1 MEFENDIF
9 VSYAH
14 IDNLPLTEGDKGWI
28 SSFHR
33 ALEVRLGQLL
43 GKQPR
48 IWRDPK
54 LQGNDYFADKLVE
67 RLPKVALLVS
77 IFSPRYVKSEWCLRE
92 LTEFL
97 KASEVSGGARVADKA
112 RVFKVVKTP
121 IPFEEHPLEVQG
133 LLGYDF
139 FTVEPT
145 SGRARELDQRAD
157 PEAQRQYWARLDDLA
172 HDISDLLKTLESAG
186 AASTP
191 AAAGGGEKVY
201 LAETS
206 FDLREERDAVK
217 RELMG
222 HGYAVLPDRPLPLVG
237 PEMEALVCEQ
247 LAGCRLSIHM
257 VGHNYGVVPEGA
269 TLSVVALQNEL
280 AIVTPELP
288 RLVWMPPGLEAEDE
302 RQLNFIESLQ
312 TDARIQ
318 EGADLL
324 ETSLEDFKTA
334 VHHKLRPPEEPAS
347 TREEAA
353 AGADGAEGADE
364 IVRVYLIC
372 DQRDGEATLAVED
385 ALWDQGFEVIVPVFD
400 GDEAQVRRDHEESM
414 VGCDAALLFWGAGN
428 ELWLRR
434 KMRELQR
441 AAGLGRSQ
449 PMLAKAVYVAPP
461 EDPKKARFRT
471 REAIVIHQQ
480 GSFDQ
485 ASLQPFVGQLR

>member
-14 IDNLPLTEGDKGWI
+14 IDNLALAEGDKGWI

-33 ALEVRLGQLL
+33 ALEVRLAQLL

-77 IFSPRYVKSEWCLRE
+77 IFSPRYVKSEWCVRE
-92 LTEFL
+92 LMEFL
-97 KASEVSGGARVADKA
+97 KASEISGGVRIADKA

-121 IPFEEHPLEVQG
+121 IPFEEHPQEVQG

-139 FTVEPT
+139 FTVEPS
-145 SGRARELDQRAD
+145 SGRARELDQRSD
-157 PEAQRQYWARLDDLA
+157 PDAQRQYWARLDDLA
-172 HDISDLLKTLESAG
+172 QDISELLKMLETAG
-186 AASTP
+186 DAPAP
-191 AAAGGGEKVY
+191 VAAAEGEGEKIY

-206 FDLREERDAVK
+206 FDLKEERDAIK

-222 HGYAVLPDRPLPLVG
+222 HGHTVLPDRPLPLVG
-237 PEMEALVCEQ
+237 PEMEALVREQ

-257 VGHNYGVVPEGA
+257 VGKNYGIVPEGA

-280 AIVTPELP
+280 AIAAAELP

-334 VHHKLRPPEEPAS
+334 IHHKLHPPESAS
-347 TREEAA
+347 TRDEAA
-353 AGADGAEGADE
+353 PSADGDE
-364 IVRVYLIC
+364 LVRIYLIC
-372 DQRDGEATLAVED
+372 DQRDGEATRDLED
-385 ALWDQGFEVIVPVFD
+385 TLWDQGFEVIVPVFD

-414 VGCDAALLFWGAGN
+414 VSCDAALVYWGAAN

-441 AAGLGRSQ
+441 SAGLGRTQ

-461 EDPKKARFRT
+461 EDPKKQRFRT
-471 REAIVIHQQ
+471 REAVVIHQQ
-480 GSFDQ
+480 GDFES

>member
-33 ALEVRLGQLL
+33 ALEVRLAQLL

-97 KASEVSGGARVADKA
+97 KASEVSGGVRIADKA

-121 IPFEEHPLEVQG
+121 IPFEEHPREVQG

-172 HDISDLLKTLESAG
+172 HDISDLLKILEATDARAG
-186 AASTP
+186 P
-191 AAAGGGEKVY
+191 AAAGDGEKIY

-206 FDLREERDAVK
+206 FDLREERDAIK

-222 HGYAVLPDRPLPLVG
+222 HGYSVLPDRPLPLVG
-237 PEMEALVCEQ
+237 SEMEALVREQ

-257 VGHNYGVVPEGA
+257 VGKNYGIVPEGA
-269 TLSVVALQNEL
+269 TLSVVAFQNEL
-280 AIVTPELP
+280 AIATPDLP
-288 RLVWMPPGLEAEDE
+288 RLVWMPPGLETEDE
-302 RQLNFIESLQ
+302 RQLSFIESLQ

-334 VHHKLRPPEEPAS
+334 IHHKVHPPESPPV
-347 TREEAA
+347 RDEAA
-353 AGADGAEGADE
+353 PSADGDE
-364 IVRVYLIC
+364 IVRIYLIC
-372 DQRDGEATLAVED
+372 DQRDGEATRDLED
-385 ALWDQGFEVIVPVFD
+385 MLWDQGFEVIVPVFD

-414 VGCDAALLFWGAGN
+414 VSCDAALIYWGAGN

-441 AAGLGRSQ
+441 AAGLGRVQ

-461 EDPKKARFRT
+461 EDPKKQRFRT
-471 REAIVIHQQ
+471 REAVVIHQP
-480 GSFDQ
+480 GGFEP